1 MNVKILISY
10 FLKSAGFRWISSAG
24 IYFNNNLSSR
34 ELSNNIWANLNGVFS
49 FKLALVAISFNVYF
63 NLTNIQL

>member
-1 MNVKILISY
+1 MIIYLHFYLIIY
-10 FLKSAGFRWISSAG
+10 RGFRWISSSR
-24 IYFNNNLSSR
+24 IYFNDNLSSR